1 VAHRFFHTRLLPLVR
16 VRGGL
21 PQAFHKEVES
31 ICERM
36 GGSDGPLLLE
46 EQKTSK
52 VETLSN

>member
-1 VAHRFFHTRLLPLVR
+1 MAHRFFHTRLLPLVR

-52 VETLSN
+52 VETLLN